1 MDNAFWSWS
10 LKIYRT
16 SSLEVRASW
25 MLGVWMLFDVMRFI
39 KSDAYTLC
47 YIPLLFIPLVMYVH
61 AMAHVGMAR
70 LVGGQADVTIL
81 SIINDRTS
89 MQIPLNPA
97 KQFSVA
103 AAGPLVSFV
112 LGLVCAFIAPLMLDP
127 SGKTPAQLHF
137 LMTPYPTGNT
147 SDLGG
152 YLFAA
157 LEYFSH
163 LNLLVFLANLLA
175 CAMFDGARMWRALLW
190 PLVGLSRAIRGTVL
204 LSYVCSLFILAISL
218 YFTDWTMLFFGL
230 MCFIVTVQEHRSIKL
245 GFDPVLQIEFE
256 NTTTPRSQS
265 WFGRWQQRRAVR
277 ARELGEREESEEQL
291 ILDRLLVKVSEQG
304 LPSLT
309 AAERSSLQ
317 RISRKQKNRQEHGV
331 L

>member
-25 MLGVWMLFDVMRFI
+25 LLGVWMLFDVMRFI
-39 KSDAYTLC
+39 KFDAYNLC
-47 YIPLLFIPLVMYVH
+47 FVPLLLIPLVMYVH

-70 LVGGQADVTIL
+70 LVGGSADVTIL

-97 KQFSVA
+97 KQFTVA

-112 LGLVCAFIAPLMLDP
+112 LGLVSAFIAPLMLDP
-127 SGKTPAQLHF
+127 SGKTAPQLHF
-137 LMTPYPTGNT
+137 FMTPYPTGNT

-152 YLFAA
+152 FLFVT

-163 LNLLVFLANLLA
+163 LNLFVFLANLFA
-175 CAMFDGARMWRALLW
+175 CAVFDGARMWRALLW

-204 LSYVCSLFILAISL
+204 LSYLCSAIMLALSL
-218 YFTDWTMLFFGL
+218 YFIDWTMLFFGL
-230 MCFIVTVQEHRSIKL
+230 MCLMVTIQEHRSIKL

-256 NTTTPRSQS
+256 TTTTPRNQS
-265 WFGRWQQRRAVR
+265 WFSRWQQRRSVR
-277 ARELGEREESEEQL
+277 AKEHQQREEDQEQL

-317 RISRKQKNRQEHGV
+317 RISRKQKERQETGV
-331 L
+331 